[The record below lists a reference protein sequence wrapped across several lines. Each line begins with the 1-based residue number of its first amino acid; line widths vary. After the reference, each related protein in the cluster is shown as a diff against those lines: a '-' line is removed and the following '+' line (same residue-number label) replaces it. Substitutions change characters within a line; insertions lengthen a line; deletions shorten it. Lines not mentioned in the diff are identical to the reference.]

1 MKKRMIWFLAG
12 VLVILAGFSL
22 AQGPLLPPGAPGEI
36 YKTLDQ
42 VEPRI
47 PINLLPY
54 TISAPGSYYLT
65 KDMDYPA
72 IAQNGITINSSNV
85 TIDLMGFTL
94 KGPGKT
100 GNTRSAIT
108 LVTGTSNITIK
119 NGNINFWGN
128 DGIECDPSTNT
139 RVMNITV
146 SFIGDLGIVTDY
158 NSQIVN
164 CSVSGCTDDG
174 IHTGFNS
181 LVKDCVARE
190 CSTGI
195 YGELYNMLVNCG
207 AYDNNSD
214 GIYIRSGG
222 VVQNCIANSNAGNG
236 IMISGSVTIT
246 GCTTYN
252 NGVNGIGFST
262 AVPKG
267 DNQEKSGDD
276 PAPAAPPIPTPTR
289 PGINIVDCTS
299 DSNSNNGIEVGRG
312 SRVQGC
318 VVKSNAGN
326 GIDIVESIPL
336 SIGQLYD
343 SITIVKDCMCY
354 SNTKDGIY
362 IFSYAM
368 IEGNTCVGNDNGIY
382 VASEGGIVVAPQ
394 GGSAPAPPPGKG
406 NRIEGNSIMNNTS
419 VGIYVPANS
428 NSLIIRNW
436 SYSNGTD
443 FSVSTTGNTYGPLVT
458 GNLGTNDNPH
468 ANYTFLIP

>member
-1 MKKRMIWFLAG
+1 MKKRLSWFLTG
-12 VLVILAGFSL
+12 VLVSMVGICF
-22 AQGPLLPPGAPGEI
+22 AQGPLAPPGPPGEI

-65 KDMDYPA
+65 KDMDYPT
-72 IAQNGITINSSNV
+72 IAQNGITINASNV

-119 NGNINFWGN
+119 NGNINYWGN

-174 IHTGFNS
+174 IHTGYNS
-181 LVKDCVARE
+181 LVKDCVARD
-190 CSTGI
+190 CDTGI

-222 VVQNCIANSNAGNG
+222 VVQNCIANSNTGNG

-252 NGVNGIGFST
+252 NISNGIGFSSVK
-262 AVPKG
+262 AIGG
-267 DNQEKSGDD
+267 DAQEKGGEN
-276 PAPAAPPIPTPTR
+276 PALVAPPIPTPTR

-299 DSNSNNGIEVGRG
+299 DSNGNNGIEVGRG
-312 SRVQGC
+312 SRIQGC
-318 VVKSNAGN
+318 LVKSNAGN
-326 GIDIVESIPL
+326 GIDIAESIPL
-336 SIGQLYD
+336 TVGELYD

-354 SNTKDGIY
+354 SNTKDGIVV
-362 IFSYAM
+362 FSYVV
-368 IEGNTCVGNDNGIY
+368 IEGNTCVGNNNGIY
-382 VASEGGIVVAPQ
+382 VESEGGIVVAPQ

-406 NRIEGNSIMNNTS
+406 NRIQGNSTMNNTDHG
-419 VGIYVPANS
+419 VYVPLNS

-436 SYSNGTD
+436 SYSNGD
-443 FSVSTTGNTYGPLVT
+443 DYHIGNGNTFGPILT
-458 GNLGTNDNPH
+458 GDLSANDNPH
-468 ANYTFLIP
+468 ANYTFILL